1 MKKQPQARFRSH
13 VVKALRI
20 FTILIAFSGSQV
32 TAAGSS
38 DADTKKAIES
48 VLNQQVAAWNRGDIK
63 GFMSGYWNSPE
74 LIYVGNSTVTRGW
87 QTLLDRY
94 EELSKTSGG
103 QIGMLEL
110 EETQITVLSKDSA
123 LAWGK
128 YRVLQPGQDRKGL
141 YTLVLRRFQAGW
153 RTIYDR
159 TSSEPLR

>member
-1 MKKQPQARFRSH
+1 MKKRPQARFRSH
-13 VVKALRI
+13 VAKALRF
-20 FTILIAFSGSQV
+20 FTILIALSGSQV
-32 TAAGSS
+32 ATAGSS
-38 DADTKKAIES
+38 DADTKKAIEF
-48 VLNQQVAAWNRGDIK
+48 VLDQQVAAWNRGDIN

-74 LIYVGNSTVTRGW
+74 LIYVGNTKVTRGW

-94 EELSKTSGG
+94 EELSKASGG
-103 QIGMLEL
+103 QIGTLEL
-110 EETQITVLSKDSA
+110 QETQITVLSKDNA
-123 LAWGK
+123 LVWGT

>member
-1 MKKQPQARFRSH
+1 MKKQPQTRFRSH
-13 VVKALRI
+13 VAKALRF
-20 FTILIAFSGSQV
+20 FTILIALSGSQV
-32 TAAGSS
+32 TTAGSS

-48 VLNQQVAAWNRGDIK
+48 VLDQQVAAWNRGDIN

-74 LIYVGNSTVTRGW
+74 LIYVGNTKVTRGW

-94 EELSKTSGG
+94 EELSKASGG
-103 QIGMLEL
+103 QIGTLEL
-110 EETQITVLSKDSA
+110 QETQITVLSKDSA
-123 LAWGK
+123 LVWGT